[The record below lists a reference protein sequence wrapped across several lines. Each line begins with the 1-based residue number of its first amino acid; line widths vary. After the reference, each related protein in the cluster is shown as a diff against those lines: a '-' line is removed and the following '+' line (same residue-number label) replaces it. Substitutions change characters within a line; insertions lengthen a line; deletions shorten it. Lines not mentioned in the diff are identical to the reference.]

1 MCCLHEL
8 YNENVSFWGYLLT
21 IQNACPTVKAFRRM
35 NLNQKKCLNSNTA
48 SNMTVKVA
56 KPIKNG
62 HKQGRFCMIEFHF
75 FGIPIK
81 TLGSL
86 GKNRVGRVTG
96 NTHILFL
103 ALL

>member
-1 MCCLHEL
+1 
-8 YNENVSFWGYLLT
+8 
-21 IQNACPTVKAFRRM
+21 
-35 NLNQKKCLNSNTA
+35 
-48 SNMTVKVA
+48 MTVKVA

-75 FGIPIK
+75 FGMPIK

-96 NTHILFL
+96 NTHIFFFGLRVRLSLIFHLIMVKFGLGVKEIIMKKYENMLISYDFL
-103 ALL
+103 